1 MNNINDFVEKQL
13 FKISDSQYKKFQ
25 LTLMP
30 GISHDSVIGV
40 RIPVLRRYARDFVKT
55 SCAEEFLSVLPHKY
69 YDENNLHAFLIEQI
83 KDFDKCVEAL
93 YIFLP
98 YVDNWATCDMMS
110 PKILAKEP
118 RLLLQHIDRW
128 ISSEHIYMV
137 RFAILSLMR
146 YYLDDEFEESILS
159 RVANIESDE
168 YYINMAR
175 AWFFATAL
183 IKHYDEVYALLVNNV
198 LDTFTHNKTIQKA
211 IESYR
216 ISNEHK
222 DMLRKLRRK

>member
-1 MNNINDFVEKQL
+1 MNNINDFVGNQL

-40 RIPVLRRYARDFVKT
+40 RIPVLRRYARDFAETNLV
-55 SCAEEFLSVLPHKY
+55 EEFLSFLPHKY

-118 RLLLQHIDRW
+118 RLLLHHIDRW
-128 ISSEHIYMV
+128 ISSEHTYMV

-146 YYLDDEFEESILS
+146 YYLDDAFEESILS
-159 RVANIESDE
+159 RVVKVESDE

-198 LDTFTHNKTIQKA
+198 LDTFTHNKAIQKA
-211 IESYR
+211 IDSYR
-216 ISNEHK
+216 IRNEQK